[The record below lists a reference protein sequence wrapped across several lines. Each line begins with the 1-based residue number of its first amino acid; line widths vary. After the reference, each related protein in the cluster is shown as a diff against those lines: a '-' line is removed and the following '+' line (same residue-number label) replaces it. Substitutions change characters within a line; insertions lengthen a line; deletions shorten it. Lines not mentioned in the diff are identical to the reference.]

1 MENDEQMIIVRP
13 GDYRGRLKEL
23 ALRIAEDF
31 GRDITLEINVDKP
44 NKNVSIKVIVHR
56 F

>member
-1 MENDEQMIIVRP
+1 MEKDESLIIVRP
-13 GDYRGRLKEL
+13 GDYRGRIKEL

-31 GRDITLEINVDKP
+31 GRNITLEINVDRSK
-44 NKNVSIKVIVHR
+44 KNAIIKVIVHR